1 MFRPRVPVRR
11 TAFFSG
17 LHVLLRWLVVDGYG
31 FHEGYFHWRK
41 WMGRSRRPRWLSSY
55 ACRVFDQG
63 FGRSLWFVKG
73 GDVASIT
80 AAIRTFSEERHADF
94 WSGVGLACTYAGPR
108 GEHAD
113 ASGGHPK
120 LRRPFAQVVVDVE
133 LGEQLPVNE
142 GPKRAKRRRDQQ
154 NACDEPGGEKKDGA
168 EIARGAA
175 KRRDHA
181 ETLTG
186 ANGQKSRLLEG
197 DEGDVR
203 RGHDHESDEPE
214 WAEDKEQDVLVGD
227 YDVAGERNESAQRER
242 QYRSEERERG
252 ELVNDM
258 RSEQAWPHCS
268 KIPACLDEKGSSLFH
283 ERTGHAL
290 F

>member
-1 MFRPRVPVRR
+1 MALTLRDLLAPSVGSRLSRFVEFYAQEHVYMVHVGAGWALARVPVRR

-142 GPKRAKRRRDQQ
+142 GPKRAKRRRNQQ
-154 NACDEPGGEKKDGA
+154 NAGAEPGGEKKDGA

-175 KRRDHA
+175 ITPRRSPA
-181 ETLTG
+181 
-186 ANGQKSRLLEG
+186 QM
-197 DEGDVR
+197 VR
-203 RGHDHESDEPE
+203 R
-214 WAEDKEQDVLVGD
+214 A
-227 YDVAGERNESAQRER
+227 A
-242 QYRSEERERG
+242 
-252 ELVNDM
+252 
-258 RSEQAWPHCS
+258 CS
-268 KIPACLDEKGSSLFH
+268 KVMRVMFAEATTTKATNPNGLRTKNKMSSSATTTSP
-283 ERTGHAL
+283 ENETKARNASANTGVRNANAASW
-290 F
+290 

>member
-1 MFRPRVPVRR
+1 MSNSV
-11 TAFFSG
+11 
-17 LHVLLRWLVVDGYG
+17 
-31 FHEGYFHWRK
+31 
-41 WMGRSRRPRWLSSY
+41 SS
-55 ACRVFDQG
+55 
-63 FGRSLWFVKG
+63 
-73 GDVASIT
+73 
-80 AAIRTFSEERHADF
+80 
-94 WSGVGLACTYAGPR
+94 
-108 GEHAD
+108 
-113 ASGGHPK
+113 
-120 LRRPFAQVVVDVE
+120 
-133 LGEQLPVNE
+133 LPVNE

-154 NACDEPGGEKKDGA
+154 NACDEPGGEKKDRA

-175 KRRDHA
+175 KRSDHA

-242 QYRSEERERG
+242 QYRSEEREGG

-268 KIPACLDEKGSSLFH
+268 KIPACLDEKGLVSFMSARGMRCFS
-283 ERTGHAL
+283 TTDPSG
-290 F
+290 